1 MKDAVITLPAYSA
14 IICYLQNSKLLVN
27 LSFFKQDCT
36 FSVKVFHT
44 SLGSISIIVCEF
56 QFFFKGQ
63 SCLGSVLGKYSTEIS
78 SESVSFE
85 RVLRSLFPLRILQVN
100 VWYSFH
106 CSFLRL

>member
-63 SCLGSVLGKYSTEIS
+63 SCLGSVLGI
-78 SESVSFE
+78 
-85 RVLRSLFPLRILQVN
+85 LRRSAVNLSPLN
-100 VWYSFH
+100 EF
-106 CSFLRL
+106 CAPCFL

>member
-27 LSFFKQDCT
+27 LSFSNRIVRFQ
-36 FSVKVFHT
+36 FRYFLRH
-44 SLGSISIIVCEF
+44 LGSIRIIACEF

-63 SCLGSVLGKYSTEIS
+63 SCLGSVLGKYFTEIS

-106 CSFLRL
+106 CSFLRP

>member
-27 LSFFKQDCT
+27 LSFFKRLRFQLRY
-36 FSVKVFHT
+36 FLRH
-44 SLGSISIIVCEF
+44 LGSIRIIACEF

-63 SCLGSVLGKYSTEIS
+63 SCLGSVLGKYFTEIS

>member
-27 LSFFKQDCT
+27 YL
-36 FSVKVFHT
+36 FSNRIVRFQLRYFIRH
-44 SLGSISIIVCEF
+44 LGSISIIACEF

-63 SCLGSVLGKYSTEIS
+63 SCLGSVLGKYFTEIS